1 MTVRRVSRFSA
12 TIGGVAFILVLSFAS
27 PALADGCSAVGK
39 FTFTLAGGFG
49 FLSLSADGTVEMN
62 LLPGHGIC
70 EVCGP
75 AGRTLNG
82 TYQTIVIG
90 QQGCYFQIELS
101 NPPPSARTDTIVGVV
116 AFEGRQL
123 LFLSSTSP
131 DFGIGVAVRN
141 DALTG
146 R

>member
-1 MTVRRVSRFSA
+1 MLAAQAAS
-12 TIGGVAFILVLSFAS
+12 IGGRRSAREKAS
-27 PALADGCSAVGK
+27 AMYGS
-39 FTFTLAGGFG
+39 
-49 FLSLSADGTVEMN
+49 
-62 LLPGHGIC
+62 C
-70 EVCGP
+70 EVCGA

-123 LFLSSTSP
+123 LFLSST
-131 DFGIGVAVRN
+131 
-141 DALTG
+141 
-146 R
+146 